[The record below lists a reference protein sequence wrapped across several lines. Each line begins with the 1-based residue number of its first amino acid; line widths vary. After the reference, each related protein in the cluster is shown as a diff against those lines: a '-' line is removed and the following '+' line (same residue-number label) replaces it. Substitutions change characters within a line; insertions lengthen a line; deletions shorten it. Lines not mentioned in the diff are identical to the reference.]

1 MVTGASLLLV
11 HGLAAAAPPEPSPAP
26 PAAEVP
32 AAEAPAAEV
41 PAAVPVAAPP
51 AAPPPVGMVHHVPP
65 FDAEAG
71 QPLEL
76 VVSTTDL
83 PAASRLELWVR
94 PQGAAAWT
102 TLGFTRRGGDYVAT
116 VPAAMVTAPG
126 LEYALLDRGTTPP
139 TPQFASVEDPHEVRV
154 EGDSAA
160 AVLARRLAAHHGQR
174 SRFEGWGDAQSFGRA
189 PGRGPDAYW
198 GFGVAYT
205 YRALGP
211 LYLLRFGFSRMRGQ
225 TPGWDRADGTQ
236 PAGLD
241 RGFAK
246 AEFAPNDLIGLRVG
260 AEIGAD
266 LQQFRAGGEA
276 ALRIG
281 PDTGTH
287 VWAWASGTGA
297 VGSSFGA
304 SLTWDTLTWDRVTGT
319 PGRPVPM
326 TAAVDVTTWP
336 SDGRAAVRLRT
347 GVDLPVGEHLG
358 LQLQASYQAR
368 TALAGGPGGLLGA
381 SWSF

>member
-1 MVTGASLLLV
+1 MVIGATLLLL
-11 HGLAAAAPPEPSPAP
+11 HGLAAAAPPT
-26 PAAEVP
+26 
-32 AAEAPAAEV
+32 AEAPTAEAPTAAPE
-41 PAAVPVAAPP
+41 AAPPPP

-76 VVSTTDL
+76 VVRTTDL

-94 PQGAAAWT
+94 PLGASGWT

-116 VPAAMVTAPG
+116 VPAEMVTAPG
-126 LEYALLDRGTTPP
+126 VEYALLDRGTAPP
-139 TPQFASVEDPHEVRV
+139 TPQFASVDDPHEVRV

-160 AVLARRLAAHHGQR
+160 AVMARRLAAHYGQR

-189 PGRGPDAYW
+189 PGRGPDACG

-211 LYLLRFGFSRMRGQ
+211 LYLLRFGFSRMRGE
-225 TPGWDRADGTQ
+225 TPGWDRADGTR

-241 RGFAK
+241 RGFGK
-246 AEFAPNDLIGLRVG
+246 AEFAASDTVGLRVG

-276 ALRIG
+276 ALRLG
-281 PDTGTH
+281 RDTGTH
-287 VWAWASGTGA
+287 LWAWASGTGA
-297 VGSSFGA
+297 VGGSFGA
-304 SLTWDTLTWDRVTGT
+304 SLTWDTLRWDRVTGT

-326 TAAVDVTTWP
+326 TAAVDVTNWP
-336 SDGRAAVRLRT
+336 ANGRYAVRLRT